1 MAGAHDTVLTPAA
14 EPDVG
19 EANVAG
25 PLNGRRRS
33 SACAGR
39 FGGACYDRSMSLLS
53 GLALSRPRL
62 IDRYIVREM
71 LAPTGIGLLVFTF
84 VLLIDQIPRL
94 LAVLVARSADLPTIL
109 RVFLNL
115 LPSILAITIP
125 MAFLL
130 GVLLAFG
137 RMASDSEIVALR
149 AVGVSPLRLL
159 SPVLMLAL
167 VMAALTFYINAV
179 ALPAANQAHRELVFS
194 LVVSKARTD
203 VKPRT
208 FTDDLLPGRMMLYV
222 QDIEPGSGLWKNLLI
237 HDTRDIAESKLI
249 LARSGALV
257 IDRERHVVR
266 VELGPGSQH
275 SFFGAEPRA
284 YNRTSFSSMGW
295 DLPVDEFFP
304 DRQKLLLAKGDR
316 EMSLPELGDKITE
329 LRGQNRPRAEWGRFA
344 VEWHKKFAIPAAC
357 LVFGLLGLALS
368 LGSRKEAR
376 SSAFALSIAVIF
388 VYYVLIRLGEQAGDT
403 GALRPWLAMW
413 GANLVLGAIALTLL
427 YLNHREA
434 AFDPL
439 DPSHYRRFVPEVR
452 RRHGGKAGRAPAA
465 PAARPRPV
473 VVVRIPRLSLRFPSL
488 LDRYIARAWVGNV
501 LLVMLA
507 FAAVYFLADFMD
519 LIDDFQH
526 NRVPGRV
533 VVRYYAFHAFQILFT
548 VTPVAVL
555 VGALVTLGVLAR
567 NKEITAMKAG
577 GISVYRATLPVLGM
591 GLVASLLL
599 YGTQEWVL
607 PETNKAASAER
618 NVIKGRPAQSSDQ
631 FDRRW
636 MLAGEGRFYNFDYIL
651 ERAPASRPGLA
662 ERGRDGE
669 FSVYGFS
676 IYDVD
681 PARWEL
687 RERLFATRASWNAA
701 ERAYELERG
710 FRRTTGERTA
720 FRPFL
725 AQRVRATGGD
735 PGGEIEPPQYFKR
748 EEKPSDTMGFAE
760 LRGYIRSL
768 SARGFDVARLSV
780 QLQRKIAFP
789 MVGLVMTLLA
799 VPFSFVVARRG
810 ALYGIGVAIVI
821 AIVYWAVLGIF
832 EALGNNAALH
842 PALAAWAPNLIF
854 GATGLY
860 LIFTLET

>member
-1 MAGAHDTVLTPAA
+1 
-14 EPDVG
+14 
-19 EANVAG
+19 
-25 PLNGRRRS
+25 
-33 SACAGR
+33 
-39 FGGACYDRSMSLLS
+39 MSLLG
-53 GLALSRPRL
+53 GLTLSPPRL

-71 LAPTGIGLLVFTF
+71 LAPSGIGLLVFTF

-94 LAVLVARSADLPTIL
+94 LAVLVARSADFPTIV
-109 RVFLNL
+109 RVFVNL

-159 SPVLMLAL
+159 TPVMMLAL
-167 VMAALTFYINAV
+167 VMTAITFYINAV
-179 ALPAANQAHRELVFS
+179 ALPAANQAHREIVFS

-203 VKPRT
+203 VKART
-208 FTDDLLPGRMMLYV
+208 FTDNLLPGRMMLYV
-222 QDIEPGSGLWKNLLI
+222 QDIEPGTGLWKNLLI

-249 LARSGALV
+249 LARTGELV
-257 IDRERHVVR
+257 VDKERQIVR

-275 SFFGAEPRA
+275 SFFGADPRA
-284 YNRTSFSSMGW
+284 YNRTSFRSMGW

-304 DRQKLLLAKGDR
+304 DRKKLLLAKGDR
-316 EMSLPELGDKITE
+316 EMSLPELADKIAE
-329 LRGQNRPRAEWGRFA
+329 IRAKGKPRVEWGRFA

-376 SSAFALSIAVIF
+376 SSAFALSIGVIF
-388 VYYVLIRLGEQAGDT
+388 VYYILIRLGEQAGDT
-403 GALRPWLAMW
+403 GTMRPWLAMW
-413 GANLVLGAIALTLL
+413 GANLVLGAAALVLL
-427 YLNHREA
+427 FLNHREA

-439 DPSHYRRFVPEVR
+439 DASHYRRFLPEIR
-452 RRHGGKAGRAPAA
+452 RRPAGTRATPLRRPASA
-465 PAARPRPV
+465 RPV

-488 LDRYIARAWVGNV
+488 LDRYISRAWVGN
-501 LLVMLA
+501 LALVMLA

-519 LIDDFQH
+519 LIDDFQQ

-533 VVRYYAFHAFQILFT
+533 VFRYYAFHVFQIGFT
-548 VTPVAVL
+548 VAPIAVL
-555 VGALVTLGVLAR
+555 VSVLVTLGILAR
-567 NKEITAMKAG
+567 NNEVTAMKAG
-577 GISVYRATLPVLGM
+577 GISVYRAAMPVLGM
-591 GLVASLLL
+591 GLASSLLL
-599 YGTQEWVL
+599 YGMQEWVL
-607 PETNKAASAER
+607 PETNKVAAAER

-636 MLAGEGRFYNFDYIL
+636 MLASDDRFYNFDYIVER
-651 ERAPASRPGLA
+651 ERAPRRGVAEPGT
-662 ERGRDGE
+662 GGE

-687 RERLFATRASWNAA
+687 DERLFATRAAWNAA
-701 ERAYELERG
+701 EASYELERG
-710 FRRTTGERTA
+710 WRRTTGA
-720 FRPFL
+720 RPVFHSFVN
-725 AQRVRATGGD
+725 QRVRALGRD
-735 PGGEIEPPQYFKR
+735 PGGEIEPPAYFKR

-760 LRGYIRSL
+760 LGAYIQSL
-768 SARGFDVARLSV
+768 ESRGFDVARLRV
-780 QLQRKIAFP
+780 QLHRKLAFP

-810 ALYGIGVAIVI
+810 ALYGIGIAIVI

-832 EALGNNAALH
+832 EALGNNALLH
-842 PALAAWAPNLIF
+842 PSLAAWAPNLIF
-854 GATGLY
+854 GAAGLY
-860 LIFTLET
+860 LILTLET

>member
-1 MAGAHDTVLTPAA
+1 
-14 EPDVG
+14 
-19 EANVAG
+19 
-25 PLNGRRRS
+25 
-33 SACAGR
+33 
-39 FGGACYDRSMSLLS
+39 MSLL
-53 GLALSRPRL
+53 GGMELSRPRL
-62 IDRYIVREM
+62 LDRYIVREM
-71 LAPTGIGLLVFTF
+71 LAPSGIGLLVFTF

-94 LAVLVARSADLPTIL
+94 LAVLVSRSADLTTIL

-159 SPVLMLAL
+159 WPVMLLAT
-167 VMAALTFYINAV
+167 VMTAITFYINAV
-179 ALPAANQAHRELVFS
+179 ALPAANQAHREIVFA

-208 FTDDLLPGRMMLYV
+208 FTDNLLPGRMMLYV
-222 QDIEPGSGLWKNLLI
+222 QDIEPGTGRWKNLLI
-237 HDTRDIAESKLI
+237 HDTREGTQPKLL
-249 LARSGALV
+249 LARTGELV
-257 IDRERHVVR
+257 VDKERQIVR

-275 SFFGAEPRA
+275 SFLGADPSE
-284 YNRTSFSSMGW
+284 YSLNSFQTMGW

-304 DRQKLLLAKGDR
+304 DRKKLLLAKGDR
-316 EMSLPELGDKITE
+316 EMSLPELAASMAE
-329 LRGQNRPRAEWGRFA
+329 LRRQGKPRVEWGRFA
-344 VEWHKKFAIPAAC
+344 VEWHKKFAIPGAC

-376 SSAFALSIAVIF
+376 SSAFALSIGVIF

-403 GALRPWLAMW
+403 GTMQPWIAMW
-413 GANLVLGAIALTLL
+413 GANVVLGALALGLL
-427 YLNHREA
+427 LLNHREA

-439 DPSHYRRFVPEVR
+439 DVSHYRRFFPEVR
-452 RRHGGKAGRAPAA
+452 KHAGHSSASAPVRRPGPGA
-465 PAARPRPV
+465 RPV

-488 LDRYIARAWVGNV
+488 LDRYIARAWLGNV
-501 LLVMLA
+501 ALVVLA

-526 NRVPGRV
+526 NRVAGRV
-533 VVRYYAFHAFQILFT
+533 ILRYYTFHSVQIFFT
-548 VTPVAVL
+548 VAPIAVL
-555 VGALVTLGVLAR
+555 VGVLVTLGVLAR
-567 NKEITAMKAG
+567 NMEITAMKAG
-577 GISVYRATLPVLGM
+577 GISVYRLAMPVLGM
-591 GLVASLLL
+591 GLLSSLLL
-599 YGTQEWVL
+599 YALQEWVL
-607 PETNKAASAER
+607 PQTNKVAIAER
-618 NVIKGRPAQSSDQ
+618 NVIKGRPAQTSDQ

-636 MLAGEGRFYNFDYIL
+636 MVARDDRFYNFDQIV
-651 ERAPASRPGLA
+651 
-662 ERGRDGE
+662 ERGRPLECGYGARSSGDE
-669 FSVYGFS
+669 FSVYGLS

-687 RERLFATRASWNAA
+687 DERLFASRASWNA
-701 ERAYELERG
+701 RDCVYELDRG
-710 FRRTTGERTA
+710 WRRTTGPRTTLQR
-720 FRPFL
+720 FVS
-725 AQRVRATGGD
+725 QRVRALGGA
-735 PGGEIEPPQYFKR
+735 PGGEIEPPAYFKR
-748 EEKPSDTMGFAE
+748 EEKPSDTMGFGE

-768 SARGFDVARLSV
+768 AARGFDVARLRV
-780 QLQRKIAFP
+780 QLHRKLAFP

-832 EALGNNAALH
+832 EALGNNALLH
-842 PALAAWAPNLIF
+842 ASLAAWAPNLIF
-854 GATGLY
+854 GAVGLY
-860 LIFTLET
+860 LILTLKT